1 MKSLKYLRYLINWL
15 HLMNATHVGGL
26 VNLADRIIYYT
37 KCLDVYQTTISKNN
51 VKNTK
56 CG

>member
-1 MKSLKYLRYLINWL
+1 
-15 HLMNATHVGGL
+15 MNATHVGGL